1 MELHIASYSD
11 AGGREQNE
19 DSILTAEQ
27 VGCGLFVAADGVGG
41 YAEGA
46 VASQTAVQMLDEAFR
61 AHGAQTDL
69 REVLVA
75 INSRLMGEAAGQRRL
90 TTVAAVLITPE
101 RIVLA
106 HVGDSRIYAFRDG
119 ELLHR
124 TLDHSVAQMAVL
136 RGEITPDGIRTHAD
150 RSVLT
155 QALGAY
161 ETLRPDLTELSAGEA
176 DTLLL
181 CTDGFWEYVLESD
194 MTGTLAAAKSPEEWL
209 TAMRVLLPGRVP
221 AHNDNHSA
229 IAVMIGKDQEE
240 LK

>member
-1 MELHIASYSD
+1 MELHVASYSD

-27 VGCGLFVAADGVGG
+27 NGCALLAAADGVGG

-46 VASQTAVQMLDEAFR
+46 VASQTAVQMFDEAFR
-61 AHGAQTDL
+61 SQGAQTDL
-69 REVLVA
+69 REVLLAV
-75 INSRLMGEAAGQRRL
+75 NSRLMGEAAGRRRL
-90 TTVAAVLITPE
+90 TTAAAVLITQE

-106 HVGDSRIYAFRDG
+106 HVGDSRIYAFRKG

-136 RGEITPDGIRTHAD
+136 RGEITPDGIRTHED

-161 ETLRPDLTELSAGEA
+161 ETLRPELTEFSAGEA
-176 DTLLL
+176 DALLL

-194 MTGTLAAAKSPEEWL
+194 MTATLAAANSPEEWL
-209 TAMRVLLPGRVP
+209 SAMRDLLPERVP
-221 AHNDNHSA
+221 AHNDNNSA
-229 IAVMIGKDQEE
+229 IAVMIEKEQEE
-240 LK
+240 HK